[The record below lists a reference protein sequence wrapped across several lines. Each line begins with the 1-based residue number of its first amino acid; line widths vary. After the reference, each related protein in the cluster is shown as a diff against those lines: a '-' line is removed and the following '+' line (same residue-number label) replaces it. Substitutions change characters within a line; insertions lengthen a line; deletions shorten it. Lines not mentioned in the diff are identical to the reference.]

1 MKSLVCCLK
10 VNVIKV
16 QILKGMFVH
25 LLSSEF
31 ADFRTFY
38 QIWYIR
44 RDITRLNTMQTLV
57 FIKKVQCQG
66 LGKGLSHYIV
76 LVGLVSDERQSSEPL
91 MTYAWYLICI

>member
-1 MKSLVCCLK
+1 MKSLVYCLK

-44 RDITRLNTMQTLV
+44 LDITWLNTMQTLV
-57 FIKKVQCQG
+57 FIKTVQCQG
-66 LGKGLSHYIV
+66 LGEGLSHYIV
-76 LVGLVSDERQSSEPL
+76 LVGLVSDEH
-91 MTYAWYLICI
+91 